1 METINTA
8 LRQVQRGETVTEGRL
23 GMIPLLDP
31 TAGEAHYLTLKEAM
45 DRGECSVTEVSDSGS
60 VPELNV
66 VNTGKTPVLILDG
79 EQLLGAKQNRIVNL
93 SIMLAPKSETTIPVT
108 CVEQG
113 RWDSRP
119 DEFKTSGNVMYQK
132 VRADKMRHVSAQM
145 LKDEAPFAD
154 QGAVWSEIEGKSRRM
169 NVRSATDAMDS
180 IFTQEKTRLDVFV
193 KRCTPVEHQV
203 GAVFALDGRECGVEL
218 FDAVSTWATFSPR
231 LVRSWAVDAV
241 EEGAPASR
249 GRRTTVNLIERLC
262 DGSWK
267 VSPSLG
273 VGWDARLAAND
284 VTCGA
289 LLVKDSLVHLA
300 AFGDARS

>member
-23 GMIPLLDP
+23 GMVPLLDP

-60 VPELNV
+60 VPHLNV

-93 SIMLAPKSETTIPVT
+93 SIMVAPKSETTVPVT
-108 CVEQG
+108 CVEEG
-113 RWDSRP
+113 RWSPRP
-119 DEFKTSGNVMYQK
+119 DKFRPSGHVMYQK

-145 LKDEAPFAD
+145 LREEAPFAD
-154 QGAVWSEIEGKSRRM
+154 QGAVWDEISGKSMRM
-169 NVRSATDAMDS
+169 DVQSATGAMDK
-180 IFTQEKTRLDVFV
+180 IFTEKKTRLDVFV

-218 FDAVSTWATFSPR
+218 FDAVSTWRTFSPP
-231 LVRSWAVDAV
+231 LVRSWAIDAIDGETAARRNHRPTVD
-241 EEGAPASR
+241 
-249 GRRTTVNLIERLC
+249 LIKRLS

-273 VGWDARLAAND
+273 IGWDARLAAND

-300 AFGDARS
+300 AFGEARS

>member
-8 LRQVQRGETVTEGRL
+8 LRQVQRGETITEGRL

-31 TAGEAHYLTLKEAM
+31 TAGEARYLTLKEAM

-60 VPELNV
+60 VPNLNV

-113 RWDSRP
+113 RWDPKPRG
-119 DEFKTSGNVMYQK
+119 FKPSEHVMYSK
-132 VRADKMRHVSAQM
+132 ARADKMRHVSAQ
-145 LKDEAPFAD
+145 LLRDEAPVAD
-154 QGAVWSEIEGKSRRM
+154 QGAVWGELSVKARRM
-169 NVRSATDAMDS
+169 NVHSNTGAMDS
-180 IFTQEKTRLDVFV
+180 IFAQEKTRLDVFV

-203 GAVFALDGRECGVEL
+203 GAVFGLDGRECGVEL
-218 FDAVSTWATFSPR
+218 FDAVSTWGTFSPR
-231 LVRSWAVDAV
+231 LVRSWAVDAI
-241 EEGAPASR
+241 EKREPA
-249 GRRTTVNLIERLC
+249 GRAHRTTVDLVERLC
-262 DGSWK
+262 AGSWK

-284 VTCGA
+284 MTCGA

>member
-8 LRQVQRGETVTEGRL
+8 LRRVQRGEIVTEGRL
-23 GMIPLLDP
+23 GMIPLLDS

-60 VPELNV
+60 VPHLNV
-66 VNTGKTPVLILDG
+66 VNSGKTPVLILDG

-113 RWDSRP
+113 RWDRQP
-119 DEFKTSGNVMYQK
+119 RGFKPSEHVMYPK
-132 VRADKMRHVSAQM
+132 ARADKMRHVSAQ
-145 LKDEAPFAD
+145 LLNDEAPVAD
-154 QGAVWSEIEGKSRRM
+154 QGAMWRELSVKAKRM
-169 NVRSATDAMDS
+169 DVHSDTGAMDK

-193 KRCTPVEHQV
+193 NRCTPVEHQV
-203 GAVFALDGRECGVEL
+203 GAVFALDGYECGVEL
-218 FDAVSTWATFSPR
+218 FDALSTWRTFSPR
-231 LVRSWAVDAV
+231 LVRSWAVDAIEKREPV
-241 EEGAPASR
+241 GKDH
-249 GRRTTVNLIERLC
+249 RTTVDLIERLC
-262 DGSWK
+262 AGSWK
-267 VSPSLG
+267 VSPSLS

-300 AFGDARS
+300 AFGEVRS

>member
-113 RWDSRP
+113 RWSSRS

-145 LKDEAPFAD
+145 LKDEAPLAD
-154 QGAVWSEIEGKSRRM
+154 QGAVWSELSVKARRM
-169 NVRSATDAMDS
+169 NVRSDTGAMDS

-193 KRCTPVEHQV
+193 KRCTPLDHQV
-203 GAVFALDGRECGVEL
+203 GAVFALDGCECGVEL
-218 FDAVSTWATFSPR
+218 FDAVSTWRTFSPR
-231 LVRSWAVDAV
+231 LVRSWAIDAI
-241 EEGAPASR
+241 EKKPPAGGA
-249 GRRTTVNLIERLC
+249 RRKKGDLIEQLC
-262 DGSWK
+262 AGSWK